1 MPGRSKAEPPT
12 AASASAADA
21 RSADT
26 APAGRAPR
34 RIDAARSEAAERRR
48 RRAELR
54 RASAARRRVERE
66 EVKRFTRRARTRR
79 IVFAVGAG
87 LVASLVGLV
96 LLAVFSPLLALREIR
111 VEGTSTVDA
120 AAVTAQLD
128 EQLGTPLALVDRR
141 RIEDVLQGFPRIR
154 SYTIETIPPGTIVV
168 RIVERTP
175 IVVVARD
182 AGFALVDPAG
192 VVLGESAERPAA
204 IPLVVDTGAAIPNP
218 AFDAA
223 VEVLLAMPTELRAQ
237 VDTISATT
245 RDDVTLTLAGAAQT
259 VRWGSADDSP
269 AKAELL
275 AALRGI
281 HGLTPGTFDVSAPGN
296 GIFRQA

>member
-1 MPGRSKAEPPT
+1 M
-12 AASASAADA
+12 
-21 RSADT
+21 
-26 APAGRAPR
+26 
-34 RIDAARSEAAERRR
+34 
-48 RRAELR
+48 
-54 RASAARRRVERE
+54 
-66 EVKRFTRRARTRR
+66 
-79 IVFAVGAG
+79 FAVGAG